1 MLDAADFKIKRLEKD
16 DHGVAEKNDK
26 KIIKSGTQD
35 AEELKQ
41 NGLSEQAQ
49 GGQVFDEA

>member
-1 MLDAADFKIKRLEKD
+1 MLDAADCKIKRLEKD
-16 DHGVAEKNDK
+16 DHGVAEKSDK

-49 GGQVFDEA
+49 SGQVFD